1 MDRNQS
7 QLDSNEQKKEAK
19 IQDLNQKVA
28 VSQWI
33 QFIGQFT
40 EAIYLS
46 QLAKL
51 QPESKGEKTNVAGQ
65 WVQTLGQGIE
75 AVGATTQG
83 LTREEKLLVEAQIQG
98 MIEDALQTVGNAMQV
113 VANKEF
119 ITGDLRTYLDE
130 LIDKKD
136 TIMGI
141 ASSDENK
148 IAE

>member
-136 TIMGI
+136 TIMGVF
-141 ASSDENK
+141 
-148 IAE
+148 

>member
-75 AVGATTQG
+75 TVGATTQG

-98 MIEDALQTVGNAMQV
+98 MIGDALQTVGNAMQV

-119 ITGDLRTYLDE
+119 ITGDLRAYLDE

>member
-1 MDRNQS
+1 M
-7 QLDSNEQKKEAK
+7 
-19 IQDLNQKVA
+19 A

-40 EAIYLS
+40 EVIDLS

-65 WVQTLGQGIE
+65 WIQTLAQAIE

-83 LTREEKLLVEAQIQG
+83 LTRDEKLLVEALIEG

-141 ASSDENK
+141 ASSDGNK
-148 IAE
+148 IIGMAGFERIIKAS

>member
-119 ITGDLRTYLDE
+119 
-130 LIDKKD
+130 
-136 TIMGI
+136 
-141 ASSDENK
+141 
-148 IAE
+148 

>member
-40 EAIYLS
+40 EAIDLS

-119 ITGDLRTYLDE
+119 ITGDLRAYLDE

-136 TIMGI
+136 TI
-141 ASSDENK
+141 K
-148 IAE
+148 

>member
-1 MDRNQS
+1 M
-7 QLDSNEQKKEAK
+7 
-19 IQDLNQKVA
+19 A

-40 EAIYLS
+40 EVIDLS

-65 WVQTLGQGIE
+65 WIQTLAQAIE
-75 AVGATTQG
+75 AVGATTEG
-83 LTREEKLLVEAQIQG
+83 LTRDEKLLVEALIEG

-130 LIDKKD
+130 LIDKK
-136 TIMGI
+136 TP
-141 ASSDENK
+141 
-148 IAE
+148 

>member
-40 EAIYLS
+40 EAIDLS

>member
-98 MIEDALQTVGNAMQV
+98 MIGDALQTVGNAMQV

-119 ITGDLRTYLDE
+119 ITGDLRAYLDE

-136 TIMGI
+136 TI
-141 ASSDENK
+141 K
-148 IAE
+148 

>member
-40 EAIYLS
+40 EAIDLS

-136 TIMGI
+136 TIMGVF
-141 ASSDENK
+141 
-148 IAE
+148 